1 VKLHVKRNAE
11 QERLTSKIEEMMNVK
26 QRIAQ
31 EPQKGLAEKKHSNK
45 IRKWEVIRED
55 KKRKTSFEDRR
66 IWLEEEK
73 EENRVMMMY
82 PTTMDALT
90 KDRWKIRRA
99 EILEAKKGGC
109 YCCCVDRC

>member
-1 VKLHVKRNAE
+1 M
-11 QERLTSKIEEMMNVK
+11 Q
-26 QRIAQ
+26 
-31 EPQKGLAEKKHSNK
+31 
-45 IRKWEVIRED
+45 
-55 KKRKTSFEDRR
+55 
-66 IWLEEEK
+66 LEEEK